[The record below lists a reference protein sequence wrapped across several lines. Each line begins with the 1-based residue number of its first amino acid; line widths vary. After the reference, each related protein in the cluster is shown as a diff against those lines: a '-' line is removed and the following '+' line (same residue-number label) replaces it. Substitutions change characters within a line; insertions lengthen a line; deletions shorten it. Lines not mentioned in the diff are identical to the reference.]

1 MSKLSIT
8 QKLIGAF
15 GIIFVMVSFLGLF
28 ILYYFNNLSSESTNV
43 RDWLNSNFTVTNISK
58 NISDCQRNV
67 YFMIQ
72 TMGTEKNSSWREKLN
87 QNIKAIDAGFEQ
99 YTQVLNNSE
108 YDDEEER
115 QNDLLILNKEI
126 SLWQTYKNQVV
137 QLQNLISANNRAEGM
152 AFLDSKVDPAYDE
165 IYAAIYRDLD
175 SCNVGLED
183 AVTAS
188 EKQFSG
194 FETLVHII
202 GILIAAMLAFI
213 VGIVYI
219 LIRDIKNSVNKIVM
233 ITEKAAQGDLSQN
246 IITDATDEF
255 GTIATQFNSVMKHMR
270 QALGEV
276 QQSATQVSDSADK
289 MTASINK
296 TGDLVQNVALAV
308 TSAAEN
314 TDAQKTDIGETE
326 ERVKNMEHIIEKSIA
341 AMKAGLESVQRTLT
355 NANSGNETAMATV
368 KQMNEI
374 AQAVAESSKIVEEL
388 GENSKQIGSIIGTI
402 SGIAEQTNLLALNAA
417 IEAARAGEHGRGFT
431 VVADEVR
438 KLAESSQDS
447 AQQIAEIIKT
457 IQKTTENAVET
468 MNAASQKV
476 DEGRGN
482 VESTGNSFSEIVN
495 MIKVAEENSEQVMK
509 LIGSMRAPIEDI
521 VSRTEKLSNM
531 SVEIAA
537 KMEEISMATG
547 EQSMSVVEIFENSG
561 SLSDLAKNLENTVH
575 EFKI

>member
-1 MSKLSIT
+1 MSKLSVT

-15 GIIFVMVSFLGLF
+15 GIIFIMISLFGLF
-28 ILYYFNNLSSESTNV
+28 ILFYFNNLNSESTNV
-43 RDWLNSNFTVTNISK
+43 REWLNSNFTVTNISK

-67 YFMIQ
+67 YFTIQ
-72 TMGTEKNSSWREKLN
+72 TMGTDKNSSWRDKLN
-87 QNIKAIDAGFEQ
+87 QNIKAVDTGFEN

-108 YDDEEER
+108 YDDLEEQ

-126 SLWQTYKNQVV
+126 SLWQDYKNQVN
-137 QLQNLISANNRAEGM
+137 QLENLIASGNRAESM
-152 AFLDSKVDPAYDE
+152 AFLDNTVDKAYDE

-175 SCNVGLED
+175 SCNTGLED
-183 AVTAS
+183 AVSTS
-188 EKQFSG
+188 ENQFEG
-194 FETLVHII
+194 FETLVHIM
-202 GILIAAMLAFI
+202 GIMLAGMLAFI
-213 VGIVYI
+213 VVIVYV
-219 LIRDIKNSVNKIVM
+219 LVKDIKNSVGKIVKV
-233 ITEKAAQGDLSQN
+233 TEKAAQGDLSHD
-246 IITDATDEF
+246 ITVESEDEF
-255 GTIATQFNSVMKHMR
+255 GAIATQFNSVMKHMR

-276 QQSATQVSDSADK
+276 QDAAKQVSDSADK

-296 TGDLVQNVALAV
+296 TGDLVQNVALSV
-308 TSAAEN
+308 TSAADN
-314 TDAQKTDIGETE
+314 TDAQKADIGETE
-326 ERVKNMEHIIEKSIA
+326 ERVKNMEQSIEKSIN
-341 AMKAGLESVQRTLT
+341 AMRAGLSSVQRTLEH
-355 NANSGNETAMATV
+355 AAKGNEIAISTV
-368 KQMNEI
+368 YQMNEI

-438 KLAESSQDS
+438 KLAESSQNS
-447 AQQIAEIIKT
+447 AQQIAEIIKN

-468 MNAASQKV
+468 MNAASRKV

-495 MIKVAEENSEQVMK
+495 MIKIAEENSEQVMK

-521 VSRTEKLSNM
+521 VERTEKLSNM

-537 KMEEISMATG
+537 KMEEISVATG